1 MGIKVKAKQVGFYK
15 GSRRRVGDVFVI
27 QGEKQLSGWME
38 RVQDEAP
45 AVVTKEGPK
54 KPLGLPAKDLV

>member
-1 MGIKVKAKQVGFYK
+1 MGIKVRAKQVGFYK
-15 GSRRRVGDVFVI
+15 GSRRRVGEVFVVRD
-27 QGEKQLSGWME
+27 EKQLGGWME

-45 AVVTKEGPK
+45 PVATKEGPK

>member
-1 MGIKVKAKQVGFYK
+1 MGIKVRAKQVGFYK